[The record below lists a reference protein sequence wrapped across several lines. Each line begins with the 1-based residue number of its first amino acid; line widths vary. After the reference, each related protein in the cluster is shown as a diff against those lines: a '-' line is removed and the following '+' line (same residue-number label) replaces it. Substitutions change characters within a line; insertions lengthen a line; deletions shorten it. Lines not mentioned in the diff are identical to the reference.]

1 MNDPE
6 TRPDVSSLLRALHEQ
21 TGQLDGDVRVYDTG
35 LVKRISD
42 SVSTLQVGPRAGP
55 NVSTLLEAIREQRDQ
70 VGRGVRFHDVGTV
83 QHIGNGVATLSGLPR
98 ARTDELVTFPTGVQ
112 GLILNLDHDRI
123 DVILLGPDEGIQG
136 GDLVTATGRRLRVPV
151 GQKLLGR
158 VVNPLGEA
166 LDERGPVDATESH
179 YLERDAPGIVE
190 RAPVNEPLQTGL
202 KIVDALIPIGRG
214 QRELIVGDRQ
224 TGKTTV
230 AVDAILNQRGS
241 GVECVYVAIGQKKST
256 TLSTIQTLRRGG
268 AMPYTA
274 VVASSPD
281 DPPAL
286 RYLAPYA
293 GCTMAEFLMHKGHDV
308 LIVYD
313 DLSKHADAY
322 RELSLLLR
330 RPPGREAYPGDI
342 FYLHARLLERACKLA
357 PPSSPPWGGK
367 GKGMSPPQGGK
378 GRGTSPP
385 QGEREIGASPPQEG
399 EGKGT
404 PPSPGGKER
413 GVSLPM
419 EGKES
424 RASLPVGRKE
434 GGMSGGSLTA
444 LPIAE
449 TQRGN
454 IVAYIP
460 TNLISATDMRIV
472 LDADLFN
479 RGVKPAVN
487 VRRSVSR
494 GGSAV
499 QPPAIRTV
507 AAELRLQLAQF
518 EEVARFARFGIEVDE
533 ATQRQI
539 RRGERLQVVL
549 SQAAHRPLSLAAQ
562 VVVLLAATEGYL
574 DDLALED
581 VPAFEGGLL
590 ARFEAAHPEIDQQI
604 NRTGELS
611 TEALDVLTTTIARY
625 HAAWLDGRDRDLT
638 RGSGMERGTEE

>member
-1 MNDPE
+1 MSE
-6 TRPDVSSLLRALHEQ
+6 QGARPIVSPLLQALREQ
-21 TGQLDGDVRVYDTG
+21 VDQLDGDVRIYDTG
-35 LVKRISD
+35 LVQRISD
-42 SVSTLQVGPRAGP
+42 SVVPLRGPRAKGLGASSLLQVLCEQAGQQ
-55 NVSTLLEAIREQRDQ
+55 VSR
-70 VGRGVRFHDVGTV
+70 VRFQDIGTV

-98 ARTDELVTFPTGVQ
+98 ARTEELVTFPTGVQ
-112 GLILNLDHDRI
+112 GLILNLDRDRI
-123 DVILLGPDEGIQG
+123 DVILLGPDEDIQG

-151 GQKLLGR
+151 GQRLLGR

-166 LDERGPVDATESH
+166 LDGRGPIDAAEFH

-202 KIVDALIPIGRG
+202 KIVDALIPIGQG

-224 TGKTTV
+224 TGKTTL
-230 AVDAILNQRGS
+230 AVDAILNQRDS
-241 GVECVYVAIGQKKST
+241 GVECVYVAIGQKKSSA
-256 TLSTIQTLRRGG
+256 LSVIQTLRGEG

-274 VVASSPD
+274 VVVSSPD

-308 LIVYD
+308 LVVYD

-357 PPSSPPWGGK
+357 PPSSPPRGG
-367 GKGMSPPQGGK
+367 
-378 GRGTSPP
+378 
-385 QGEREIGASPPQEG
+385 REIGASPPQGG

-404 PPSPGGKER
+404 SPSRGGKE
-413 GVSLPM
+413 
-419 EGKES
+419 
-424 RASLPVGRKE
+424 GRPN
-434 GGMSGGSLTA
+434 GGSLTA

-549 SQAAHRPLSLAAQ
+549 SQPAHRPLSLAAQ

-574 DDLALED
+574 DDLALDD
-581 VPAFEGGLL
+581 VPAFGGGLL
-590 ARFEAAHPEIDQQI
+590 ARLEAAHPEIDQQI
-604 NRTGELS
+604 NRTGEL
-611 TEALDVLTTTIARY
+611 TAEARDVLTTTIARY
-625 HAAWLDGRDRDLT
+625 HAAWLDGRDPNLA
-638 RGSGMERGTEE
+638 RGSGMERGTEK